1 MSGPR
6 AWLERAQ
13 DAMRWLAV
21 RQSLRSAGWEAIEPK
36 RAPAGMWWALLWY
49 FAALLA
55 SAAVMAHSAS
65 APVRVSLALLPL
77 PPLALIV
84 ALSVRRALGMDE
96 MQRRIELAAL
106 AVVAVATWLGFGVCW
121 MLRHAG
127 IPLATPLLGF
137 WGMPLLYVFARRW
150 AARRYA

>member
-1 MSGPR
+1 MSGLH
-6 AWLERAQ
+6 AWLERTQ

-21 RQSLRSAGWEAIEPK
+21 RQPLPPADRGAIETRRVSPSM
-36 RAPAGMWWALLWY
+36 AWALLWY

-55 SAAVMAHSAS
+55 SASLMAHSTSTPA
-65 APVRVSLALLPL
+65 RVSLALLPL

-84 ALSVRRALGMDE
+84 ALSVRRVLGMDE

-127 IPLATPLLGF
+127 VPLATPLLGF

-150 AARRYA
+150 AGRRYA